1 MTDFEVWNAF
11 GSDSSSDDDDDILIN
26 RNQNNVNDVSHANTK
41 NPGRGSQAQQQQ
53 QPGRTDDD
61 DGNDLVS
68 CLVSA
73 TLDAT
78 LLRIT
83 SQFLR
88 LSNLSGV
95 PLRDRVVGVGVDDD
109 FIIGDA
115 REDDDDKQRK
125 KRKHYEM
132 MVAEKVRGRGM
143 KVLDPGHQD
152 DTSCRGC
159 DAAIVLRNN
168 ARSRYFGKNE
178 DLSCIQRALLPGGS
192 LWMILLLLATDEG
205 EDYNNGGQGKQYNV
219 TTEKDCDAGDDRM
232 QIELAREFP
241 TSIWSMA
248 VVPSSS
254 TTVMQRSAHNFQVV
268 HLQKHACAINAWSC
282 PWMNKAQQQ
291 QQQHLISI
299 YNETE
304 EYFPIMDGESENYMQ
319 YERRLASALTVVP
332 SAKERCHRKSTYCG
346 GTNNTASSGEE
357 EFATILTEKHV
368 QQASELLQRHG
379 LVIIKGLLSPSQTV
393 PWGEAVLS
401 DFQSAVS
408 RLKCHPT
415 RPVELL
421 NPQST
426 TSNTVAFEPLSYK
439 EMAMREDLR
448 VDLRSGPE
456 MEKLRK
462 VENGVY
468 ELAVRSM
475 IVTKESL
482 LLLDPAPQEL
492 GANNIGPTVIHAD
505 VMGSV
510 DSWRF
515 HPSILAIIKKVFNPR
530 KETYSQGN
538 FGRWNFGGSGPD
550 GTPQPFRLGQ
560 IGSVI
565 SCPGSADQAI
575 HADTPHLFEHE
586 DCLPCHYLNVFTP
599 GYQVVDE
606 ANNDDDCVKHE
617 FCNGIWTGN
626 STMGGTAFV
635 YGSHKLSVSAQLL
648 SEEEDGAGW
657 KDVKKGSMENGAA
670 GSASA
675 SMRKKMLWL
684 RTLRPSLEAGDVLMF
699 DCRTIHF
706 GLANTSRGDP
716 SGRNA
721 SAGRRP
727 MLYTN
732 VTQSWFHDP
741 KNWDDREKIFE

>member
-1 MTDFEVWNAF
+1 MTDPDVWNAF
-11 GSDSSSDDDDDILIN
+11 GSDSSSSSSSDDDDDDDDIIID
-26 RNQNNVNDVSHANTK
+26 RNQSKNDVSHVHINSK
-41 NPGRGSQAQQQQ
+41 NPGQQQ
-53 QPGRTDDD
+53 QPDHTTD

-68 CLVSA
+68 CLMTA
-73 TLDAT
+73 MDAT

-88 LSNLSGV
+88 VSNLSGV
-95 PLRDRVVGVGVDDD
+95 PLQDRVVGVGVDDSV
-109 FIIGDA
+109 IGDKQ
-115 REDDDDKQRK
+115 EDDEVK
-125 KRKHYEM
+125 KRKYYELM
-132 MVAEKVRGRGM
+132 AEKVLGRGM
-143 KVLDPGHQD
+143 KVLDPIHNRND
-152 DTSCRGC
+152 RSCRHC
-159 DAAIVLRNN
+159 DAAIILRN
-168 ARSRYFGKNE
+168 AGSYYGKNE
-178 DLSCIQRALLPGGS
+178 DLSYIKRAVLPGGS
-192 LWMILLLLATDEG
+192 LWMILVFAADE
-205 EDYNNGGQGKQYNV
+205 DCNDQGNQQQHND
-219 TTEKDCDAGDDRM
+219 TTEKDSNAKNDDGIQNNIVRD
-232 QIELAREFP
+232 FP
-241 TSIWSMA
+241 NSIWSMV
-248 VVPSSS
+248 VVPTSSS
-254 TTVMQRSAHNFQVV
+254 TVIQNNFTPNVRV
-268 HLQKHACAINAWSC
+268 LHLQKHACAINAWSC
-282 PWMNKAQQQ
+282 PWMNKAQPPNRR
-291 QQQHLISI
+291 LISM

-304 EYFPIMDGESENYMQ
+304 EYFPIIMDIGESENYMQ
-319 YERRLASALTVVP
+319 YERRVANALTVVP
-332 SAKERCHRKSTYCG
+332 SAKERGYHKSYCDG
-346 GTNNTASSGEE
+346 ATNNTSSGAEV
-357 EFATILTEKHV
+357 FVTILTEEHV
-368 QQASELLQRHG
+368 QQASELLQKHG

-393 PWGEAVLS
+393 PWGEVVLS

-408 RLKCHPT
+408 KLKCHPT

-421 NPQST
+421 NPQIT
-426 TSNTVAFEPLSYK
+426 TSSSESSCGNTVVFEPLSYK

-462 VENGVY
+462 VEN
-468 ELAVRSM
+468 ELAVRSI
-475 IVTKESL
+475 IVKKEL
-482 LLLDPAPQEL
+482 LLNTAPQEL

-505 VMGSV
+505 VMGTV

-530 KETYSQGN
+530 KENYSKGN

-599 GYQVVDE
+599 GYQVVDD
-606 ANNDDDCVKHE
+606 ANVADFVTHE
-617 FCNGIWTGN
+617 FCDGIWTGN

-648 SEEEDGAGW
+648 SEEEDGTTGW
-657 KDVKKGSMENGAA
+657 KEMKRGSTENGAA
-670 GSASA
+670 GSASV